1 MKYQVNNKINKI
13 LLFLSSLLLIGV
25 FFPLF
30 KIKGTSSSF
39 VNGQFN
45 ESSVESSSVMVIS
58 TWVGVLTLVMIVFIL
73 YSLFKNKVDK
83 IYFYLTILFY
93 TLIPI
98 ILYLYLI
105 HLKSTGYN
113 TSSIGNNGT
122 YSVHRTVR
130 INEITLIYYLFL
142 SFIGVIL
149 SLFRRKKLNTK

>member
-1 MKYQVNNKINKI
+1 MNNKINKI
-13 LLFLSSLLLIGV
+13 LLFLNSLLLIGV
-25 FFPLF
+25 FFPLY

-58 TWVGVLTLVMIVFIL
+58 TWVGVLTLVMIVFML
-73 YSLFKNKVDK
+73 YSLVKNKVDK

-93 TLIPI
+93 ILIPI
-98 ILYLYLI
+98 VLYLYLI
-105 HLKSTGYN
+105 DLKSTGYH
-113 TSSIGNNGT
+113 TSNGT

-130 INEITLIYYLFL
+130 INEITFIYYLFL

-149 SLFRRKKLNTK
+149 SLFRRKKLNSIYDKPHST